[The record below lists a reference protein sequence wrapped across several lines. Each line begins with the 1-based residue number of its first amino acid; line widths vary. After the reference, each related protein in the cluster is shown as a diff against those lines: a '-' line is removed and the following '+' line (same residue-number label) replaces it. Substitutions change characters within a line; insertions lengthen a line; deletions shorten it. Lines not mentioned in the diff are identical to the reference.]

1 MFATKFM
8 DHKEYPKL
16 LKAIGDHSLRMIIKD
31 CQEAIEAF
39 PENPN
44 CGYYQDEINY
54 CSSELYKR
62 RSKRQLGALRGLFLF
77 SASDYE

>member
-31 CQEAIEAF
+31 
-39 PENPN
+39 
-44 CGYYQDEINY
+44 
-54 CSSELYKR
+54 
-62 RSKRQLGALRGLFLF
+62 
-77 SASDYE
+77 

>member
-8 DHKEYPKL
+8 DHKEYPKS
-16 LKAIGDHSLRMIIKD
+16 LKAIGDHSLRMIIQD
-31 CQEAIEAF
+31 CQEAIQAY

-62 RSKRQLGALRGLFLF
+62 SKRQLGALRGPFF
-77 SASDYE
+77 CAQFF

>member
-8 DHKEYPKL
+8 DHKEYPKS
-16 LKAIGDHSLRMIIKD
+16 LKAIGDHSLRMIIQD
-31 CQEAIEAF
+31 CQEAIQAY

-62 RSKRQLGALRGLFLF
+62 SKRQLGALRGPFF
-77 SASDYE
+77 VPSFFDIS